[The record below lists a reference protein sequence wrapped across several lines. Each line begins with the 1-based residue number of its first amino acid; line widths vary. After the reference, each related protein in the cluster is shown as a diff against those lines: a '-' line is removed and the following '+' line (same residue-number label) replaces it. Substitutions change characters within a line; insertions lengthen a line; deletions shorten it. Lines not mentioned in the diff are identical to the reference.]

1 MADLTK
7 IEWCDATLN
16 LWWGCTK
23 VSDGCKNCYAES
35 LSDQRYK
42 KGAWGPGGQRTEV
55 KSWRET
61 LSKISRRANKENR
74 RLKVFCQS
82 MSDTFEGPE
91 TCGGKDSENWKRI
104 SALREELLKAI
115 VDHPELDFLVLTKRP
130 ENVCRWGP
138 TMMDW
143 VRELG
148 FPDNLWIG
156 TSVEDQK
163 TANERIPRLLE
174 IPAKVRFLSCEP
186 LLSEVDL
193 KYSCFNGA
201 DSFGSLEGIHWV
213 IVGGESGLNAREF
226 DPDWARSVRDAC
238 QSAGVAFFMKQM
250 GGKSKPFAPIPDD
263 LMIREFPNA

>member
-1 MADLTK
+1 
-7 IEWCDATLN
+7 
-16 LWWGCTK
+16 
-23 VSDGCKNCYAES
+23 
-35 LSDQRYK
+35 
-42 KGAWGPGGQRTEV
+42 
-55 KSWRET
+55 
-61 LSKISRRANKENR
+61 
-74 RLKVFCQS
+74 
-82 MSDTFEGPE
+82 
-91 TCGGKDSENWKRI
+91 
-104 SALREELLKAI
+104 
-115 VDHPELDFLVLTKRP
+115 
-130 ENVCRWGP
+130 
-138 TMMDW
+138 MMDW